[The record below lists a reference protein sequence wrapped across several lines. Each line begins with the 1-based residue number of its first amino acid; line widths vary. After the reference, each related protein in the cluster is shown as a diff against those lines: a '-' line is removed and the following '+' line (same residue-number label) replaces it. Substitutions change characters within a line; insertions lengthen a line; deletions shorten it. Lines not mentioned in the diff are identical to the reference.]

1 MLIFFLTWRIRD
13 DFKLA
18 MYVERI
24 PNRNSPPAILLRES
38 YRDGDKI
45 KKRTLA
51 NLSDWPAAKIE
62 ALRRVLRDEAVAPT
76 DQQALSVL
84 RSLPHGHVAA
94 ALGTLRK
101 LGLDRLLSQG
111 GRQPHREVALCIAM
125 TVARLIDPASKLATA
140 RGLDDE
146 TATCSL
152 GQVLDLGAVDE
163 QELYEALDW
172 LVGQQERIEQ
182 ALARRHLQNGTLVL
196 YDVTSTYFEGRTCP
210 LAKLGYGRDGK
221 RGKLQIV
228 IGLLCTAEGCPVAVE
243 VFEGNVGDPS
253 TVPNQVDKLKQR
265 FRLERV
271 VLIGDRGMITEARIE
286 ETVKP
291 AGLNFIT
298 ALRAPAIRSLAEAG
312 TIQLSLFDQ
321 RDLAE
326 ITSPDYPGER
336 LVACRNPLLADER
349 ARKRRDLLDATER
362 ELLHIQTRVRRQKRS
377 LRGKDKIALAVGA
390 VVNHYKM
397 AKHFDVTITDK
408 DLTFERKTEQID
420 AEALLDGIYVLRTD
434 LEPKTLDATSTVR
447 AYKDLANVERAFRS
461 LKTVDLE
468 VRPIHH
474 RRADRVRAHVLL
486 CMLAYHLEWHM
497 RRALRPILFDDHDKA
512 AAHAARSSIVA
523 KAERSDAA
531 DRKAATKRTHD
542 GLPVHSFRSLLAD
555 LATVTRNTMAMVQSP
570 HATFV
575 LYPKLTPVQ
584 DRAFQLLGVNQIVAS
599 NPIAVSPICE
609 SDQMLLSLRWG
620 NSA

>member
-1 MLIFFLTWRIRD
+1 
-13 DFKLA
+13 

-62 ALRRVLRDEAVAPT
+62 ALRRVLREEAVAPT
-76 DQQALSVL
+76 DERALSIL

-94 ALGTLRK
+94 AVGTLRK

-111 GRQPHREVALCIAM
+111 GRQPRREVALCIAM
-125 TVARLIDPASKLATA
+125 AVARLIDPASKLATA

-152 GQVLDLGAVDE
+152 GQVLQLGAVDE
-163 QELYEALDW
+163 QQLYQALDW
-172 LVGQQERIEQ
+172 LVGQQGRIEQ

-228 IGLLCTAEGCPVAVE
+228 IGLLCTAEGCPVAIE

-253 TVPNQVDKLKQR
+253 TVPDQVDKLKQR

-271 VLIGDRGMITEARIE
+271 VLVGDRGMITEARIE
-286 ETVKP
+286 QTVKP
-291 AGLNFIT
+291 GGLNFIT
-298 ALRAPAIRSLAEAG
+298 ALRAPAIRSLVEAG

-362 ELLHIQTRVRRQKRS
+362 ELLHIQARVRRQTRP

-397 AKHFDVTITDK
+397 AKHFDLTITDA
-408 DLTFERKTEQID
+408 DLSFERKTEQIE

-434 LEPKTLDATSTVR
+434 LGAKMLDATSTVR

-486 CMLAYHLEWHM
+486 CMLAYYLEWHM

-512 AAHAARSSIVA
+512 AAQAARSSIVA

-542 GLPVHSFRSLLAD
+542 GLPAQSFRSLLAD
-555 LATVTRNTMAMVQSP
+555 LATVTRNTMAMAQSP
-570 HATFV
+570 QATFV
-575 LYPKLTPVQ
+575 LYPQFTPAQ
-584 DRAFQLLGVNQIVAS
+584 HRAFQLLGVPVK
-599 NPIAVSPICE
+599 
-609 SDQMLLSLRWG
+609 L
-620 NSA
+620 